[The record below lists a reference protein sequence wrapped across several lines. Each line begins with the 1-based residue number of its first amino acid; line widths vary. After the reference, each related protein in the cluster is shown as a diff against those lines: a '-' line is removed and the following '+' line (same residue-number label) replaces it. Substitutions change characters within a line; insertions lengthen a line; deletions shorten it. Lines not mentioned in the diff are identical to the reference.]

1 MESITAINIQLN
13 TEFKVDEKKTQIYS
27 ELLSKESLETHFG
40 LIFDSNAAKTTIN
53 INIFSCLGEHC
64 KQVEKKR
71 ISPTCCSRHIFPMQ
85 KKRCS
90 WESNEIAKRRM
101 RTWKRQKRVKSR
113 LNGEKKYEPWNHI
126 KSKIISPS

>member
-71 ISPTCCSRHIFPMQ
+71 EYRRHVAPMQ
-85 KKRCS
+85 KK
-90 WESNEIAKRRM
+90 
-101 RTWKRQKRVKSR
+101 
-113 LNGEKKYEPWNHI
+113 NGVHENQTK
-126 KSKIISPS
+126 

>member
-71 ISPTCCSRHIFPMQ
+71 ISPTCCSRHISPMQ
-85 KKRCS
+85 K
-90 WESNEIAKRRM
+90 
-101 RTWKRQKRVKSR
+101 
-113 LNGEKKYEPWNHI
+113 NGVHENQTK
-126 KSKIISPS
+126 